1 MSGFLRIIIILFFSI
16 FNLLLINGCETASND
31 ELVPSYIQIDSI
43 KINATYQ
50 QGTSS
55 SKNTDAW
62 VYINQ
67 QFLGSFELPAT
78 IPVLSSGKQKI
89 IIRPGIKL
97 NGISNTRNAY
107 PFYAS
112 IEKELTLVKD
122 SILNLGTLQTTYHPN
137 VNFAWLESFELSGSS
152 IDTTS
157 KSTVDLSI
165 VSSPGLLNPDLN
177 GTGAALIELV
187 SDSAIFEA
195 ATKEKFDFPG
205 NGSAV
210 FLEMN
215 YKCNH
220 PIIVGVI
227 YMTSGSRVQ
236 RPLLTI
242 NKSEQWNKIYV
253 NLSVPKYDTPDANN
267 FQIFFGIQKE
277 SGTAKASILLDNLKL
292 VHFKQ

>member
-1 MSGFLRIIIILFFSI
+1 MSGFLRIIIILFIAI
-16 FNLLLINGCETASND
+16 FNLILINGCETASND

-55 SKNTDAW
+55 SKITDAW

-67 QFLGSFELPAT
+67 QLIGSFELPAT
-78 IPVLSSGKQKI
+78 IPILSSGKQKI

-236 RPLLTI
+236 RPLLTV